1 MPEITRSIGH
11 AVNGG
16 YIVGGG
22 YVGLTQQL
30 DEAVK
35 RQAEWL
41 REQFPDHDVQIR
53 FNSDRKSGGAFIE
66 SSHTL
71 DGIVYIKLG
80 ASLRNSKSKEDVA
93 KFNRGELSLDEYLAL
108 FERRM
113 REHDYIS
120 YDVGINAVCTINTC
134 GEDAN
139 SFDMI
144 WKDFTT
150 FEDATEYLKKHVK
163 RIVPLS

>member
-1 MPEITRSIGH
+1 MTESTRSAGY
-11 AVNGG
+11 AVSG

-22 YVGLTQQL
+22 CAGLTQQL
-30 DEAVK
+30 DETVK

-41 REQFPDHDVQIR
+41 REQFPGYDVQIR

-80 ASLRNSKSKEDVA
+80 ASLRNSKSKEDA
-93 KFNRGELSLDEYLAL
+93 ARFNRGELSLNEYIAL
-108 FERRM
+108 VERRM
-113 REHDYIS
+113 REHDCIS
-120 YDVGINAVCTINTC
+120 YDAGINAVCTDNTC
-134 GEDAN
+134 TDTPN

-144 WKDFTT
+144 WKDFDT
-150 FEDATEYLKKHVK
+150 FEEAVAYIKEHV
-163 RIVPLS
+163 RTIMPLQ